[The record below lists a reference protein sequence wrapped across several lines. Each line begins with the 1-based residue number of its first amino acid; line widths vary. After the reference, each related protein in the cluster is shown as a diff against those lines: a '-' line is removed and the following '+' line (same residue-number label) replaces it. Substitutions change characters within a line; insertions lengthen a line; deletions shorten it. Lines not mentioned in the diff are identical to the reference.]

1 MGMDGEKTDQLL
13 KNPNKRVS
21 AVPAMD
27 VGKKNSSP

>member
-1 MGMDGEKTDQLL
+1 MDGEKTDQLL
-13 KNPNKRVS
+13 KNPNKRGS